1 MEQNL
6 GQNQIMDQTGKPR
19 AKQSKENYLKFTENL
34 SEFVQDPKSERIEPQ
49 YRKGRENEQDA
60 VGFLNRRDRKFVIFN
75 WHTKKYITGQ
85 VLQVGDQIYMIKN
98 PYS

>member
-1 MEQNL
+1 
-6 GQNQIMDQTGKPR
+6 MDQTGKPR

-75 WHTKKYITGQ
+75 WHTKKYITG
-85 VLQVGDQIYMIKN
+85 
-98 PYS
+98 